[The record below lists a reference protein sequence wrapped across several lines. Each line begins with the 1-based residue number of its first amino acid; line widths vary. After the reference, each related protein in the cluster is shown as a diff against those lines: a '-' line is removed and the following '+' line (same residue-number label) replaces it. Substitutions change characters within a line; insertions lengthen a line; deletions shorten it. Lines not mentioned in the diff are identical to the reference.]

1 MIQVTI
7 CGELP
12 EVNAFV
18 HYLKEQPFF
27 KVEMGIDE
35 VQGKQA
41 QLELE
46 LTTTLLKPSLRKL
59 HTVQMITK
67 DYQKVVIELLDA
79 EVKKE
84 GEVVTITGLNYDIF
98 A

>member
-1 MIQVTI
+1 MIYVTLR
-7 CGELP
+7 GQSA

-18 HYLKEQPFF
+18 HYLEEQPLF
-27 KVEMGIDE
+27 KVERGDAKKAE
-35 VQGKQA
+35 QVYQ
-41 QLELE
+41 ELSI
-46 LTTTLLKPSLRKL
+46 TTTLLKPSLRKL

-67 DYQKVVIELLDA
+67 DHQKVVIELLDA
-79 EVKKE
+79 DVKKE